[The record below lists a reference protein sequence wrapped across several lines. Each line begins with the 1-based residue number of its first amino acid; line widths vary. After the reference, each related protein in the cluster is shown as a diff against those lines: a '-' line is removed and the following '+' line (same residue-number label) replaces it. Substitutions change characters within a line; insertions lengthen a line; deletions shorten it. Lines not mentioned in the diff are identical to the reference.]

1 MGDVLKL
8 PTAAEVAEVEGRS
21 KGAIRRQAE
30 QEERFWRQ
38 MASRREVGEMVKQGV
53 NQAMQRVGQD
63 MARLVVEVS
72 AMQQLMLDDGLLT
85 PERLQ
90 RYRRVAGGV
99 LQGMTIE
106 DARVAAEQPETP
118 PADEAE
124 PEGDGAS

>member
-21 KGAIRRQAE
+21 TGAIRRQAE
-30 QEERFWRQ
+30 RDERFWTK
-38 MASRREVGEMVKQGV
+38 MASRREVSEMVNQGV

-72 AMQQLMLDDGLLT
+72 AVQQLMLDDGLLT

-90 RYRRVAGGV
+90 HYRQIAGR
-99 LQGMTIE
+99 LLAGMPLEQARAEASAAATE
-106 DARVAAEQPETP
+106 PDAPTP
-118 PADEAE
+118 D
-124 PEGDGAS
+124 ASA